1 MDFIASP
8 QTDKGHG
15 SAEPETGPEMAKT
28 EERIESD
35 VTGMLVNF

>member
-15 SAEPETGPEMAKT
+15 SPEPETGPEMTQT
-28 EERIESD
+28 EERTETD